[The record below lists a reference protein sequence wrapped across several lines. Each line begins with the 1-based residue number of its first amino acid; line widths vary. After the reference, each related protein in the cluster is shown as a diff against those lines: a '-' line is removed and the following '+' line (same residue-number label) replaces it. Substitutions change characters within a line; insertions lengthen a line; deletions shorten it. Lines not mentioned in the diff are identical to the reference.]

1 MQSQGVGF
9 DPWNAIQK
17 GQLLVEVEQN
27 LLAEDEKWEVVLVWV
42 LHNFLVEL
50 ERGPLEELVKLH
62 LPALHILAR
71 VAANWPWKQ
80 NKMNPRR
87 RKVAENLPWSQKM
100 MNLMAIEDHLLL
112 MAEIP
117 LALHVLVAED
127 ERKLEMALDLQEVEM
142 VVGQWVELGEVE
154 LDEQREIVV
163 LDNAG
168 RGVPRWVGHMLLVEK
183 SQEDH

>member
-1 MQSQGVGF
+1 
-9 DPWNAIQK
+9 
-17 GQLLVEVEQN
+17 
-27 LLAEDEKWEVVLVWV
+27 
-42 LHNFLVEL
+42 
-50 ERGPLEELVKLH
+50 
-62 LPALHILAR
+62 
-71 VAANWPWKQ
+71 
-80 NKMNPRR
+80 
-87 RKVAENLPWSQKM
+87 M
-100 MNLMAIEDHLLL
+100 MNLMAIEDYLLL

-127 ERKLEMALDLQEVEM
+127 ERKPEMALDLQEIEM

-168 RGVPRWVGHMLLVEK
+168 RGVHRWVGHMLLVEK